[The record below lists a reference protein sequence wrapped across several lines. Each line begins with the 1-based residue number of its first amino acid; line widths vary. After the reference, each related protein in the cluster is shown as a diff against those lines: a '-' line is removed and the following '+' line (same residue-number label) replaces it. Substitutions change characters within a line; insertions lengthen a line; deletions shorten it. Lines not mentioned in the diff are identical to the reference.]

1 MPHAARGRGNA
12 RIARETGVR
21 PDTVRTRRI
30 RSADGVPPAP
40 ADGKRS

>member
-1 MPHAARGRGNA
+1 MLHAARELGNA

-21 PDTVRTRRI
+21 LDTVRTRRI
-30 RSADGVPPAP
+30 RFADGVPPAP

>member
-1 MPHAARGRGNA
+1 MLHAARGRGNA

-30 RSADGVPPAP
+30 RSADGVPPAL